1 MLGIT
6 SAKPRVI
13 ANSIPKAG
21 THLLKKCLSL
31 FPGLSYANAHLEVN
45 LPVEAMSGLLSAAA
59 DGGVVTAHLP
69 YQKAYAQLFE
79 ELCYKTLLIIRDPR
93 DVAVSFSYYVTN
105 TTDHYLNTYYRNLSS
120 DDERLMVSIVG
131 IREKLVPGAET
142 GLRTC
147 NLISPDFLSLET
159 GENSELFL
167 QALSGIND
175 LYKAFLK
182 WSAETTNCTVRFESL
197 IGPTGGGSR
206 ETQVREIGRIA
217 KHLGV
222 RLSTEDVECIAEG
235 TFDPKSPTFRQGIVG
250 DWKNHFSP
258 EHKKVFKD
266 MAGRLLIDL
275 GYEKNLEW

>member
-45 LPVEAMSGLLSAAA
+45 LQVEAMSGLLSAAA

-79 ELCYKTLLIIRDPR
+79 ELRYETLLIIRDPR
-93 DVAVSFSYYVTN
+93 DVAVSFSYYVTK
-105 TTDHYLNTYYRNLSS
+105 TTDHYLNAYYRNLSGN
-120 DDERLMVSIVG
+120 DERLMVSIVG
-131 IREKLVPGAET
+131 IKEKLVPWAKT
-142 GLRTC
+142 GLSS
-147 NLISPDFLSLET
+147 IDSLY
-159 GENSELFL
+159 S
-167 QALSGIND
+167 
-175 LYKAFLK
+175 AFLK
-182 WSAETTNCTVRFESL
+182 WSAETMNCTVRFESL

-206 ETQVREIGRIA
+206 ETQVQEIGRIA

-222 RLSTEDVECIAEG
+222 RLSRADVERIAEG
-235 TFDPKSPTFRQGIVG
+235 TFDPKSPTFRRGMVG

-266 MAGRLLIDL
+266 MAGHLLIDL